1 MNTTFSTSFII
12 FPEHTNHMSPIIF
25 GGKFMAEMDLCAAKC
40 VRRFLYDSETAD
52 ASVTHKASFTFLRP
66 TYLGDFIIINSTIT
80 EVGEKS
86 IKISTSAFRE
96 VKDSNI
102 KEKVAEAEFVFIT
115 IDPNPE
121 ILKTKPKFL
130 PYINHNLEL

>member
-52 ASVTHKASFTFLRP
+52 ASVTHKANFTFLRP

-86 IKISTSAFRE
+86 IKINTGAFRE
-96 VKDSNI
+96 VKDSSL
-102 KEKVAEAEFVFIT
+102 KEKVAEAEFVFIA